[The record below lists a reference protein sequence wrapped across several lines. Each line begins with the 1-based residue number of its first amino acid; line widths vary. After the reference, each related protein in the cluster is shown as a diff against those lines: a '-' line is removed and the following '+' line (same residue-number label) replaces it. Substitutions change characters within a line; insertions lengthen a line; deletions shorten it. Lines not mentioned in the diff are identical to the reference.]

1 MRRMLICIMICKM
14 ILCCG
19 LLLLLLLLLDLLLL
33 FHDASHG
40 RPPQGRGRGRVVDAV
55 DGREGWFLEDY

>member
-19 LLLLLLLLLDLLLL
+19 LLLLLLLLDLLLL

-55 DGREGWFLEDY
+55 GGREGGFLEDY